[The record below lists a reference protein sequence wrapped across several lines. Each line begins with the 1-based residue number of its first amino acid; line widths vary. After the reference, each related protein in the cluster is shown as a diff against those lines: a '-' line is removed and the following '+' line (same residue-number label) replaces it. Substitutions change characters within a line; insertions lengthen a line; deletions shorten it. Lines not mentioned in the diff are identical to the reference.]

1 MAEWKFPVFGHGGD
15 YNPDQWLHDEHVL
28 EEDVR
33 LMKLSHCN
41 IMSIG
46 IFAWAA
52 LEPEEGVY
60 TFDWLERVIDR
71 LYENGISVLL
81 ATPSG
86 ARPAWMSQRY
96 PEVLRV
102 REDGLRNT
110 HGIRHNH
117 CFTSPT
123 YRLKVHEINTRLA
136 ERFGKH
142 PGVVGWHVSNEFSG
156 CCYCDLCKNAFRDY
170 LKREY
175 GSLDEIN
182 RNWWT
187 AFWSHTYT
195 DWSQIDPPSRYGED
209 CVMGLNL
216 AWQRFITYQTVDF
229 IKNEIEPLRR
239 LTPDLPVTTNFM
251 NRFDGL
257 DYSKFKDVIDFACWD
272 SYPLGGRDANSDA
285 EIALNTAFYQDYI
298 RSILQKPWVLMES
311 TPSVT
316 NWQEVSKLKRP
327 GMHLLSSMLAVA
339 HGADSIQYFQWR
351 KSRGASEKLHGAV
364 VDHVGHENTR
374 VFRDVTS
381 VAVPNDATNYGRA
394 LLVLRD
400 AGLLELGEYDGTPL
414 EENITSSKVELYP
427 VNASMTYQYL
437 SDVDAAVINGNYAA
451 SYGVDPDSG
460 IFYESIDLSD
470 DKFTCLIA
478 CRTADLDNETYKR
491 VAEVFCSE
499 VTSKVVEE
507 KFNGFFKLVW
517 EEDTAEDAADT
528 ETEVTSETTEG

>member
-1 MAEWKFPVFGHGGD
+1 MAEWKCPVFGHGGD

-257 DYSKFKDVIDFACWD
+257 DYSKFKDVIDIACWD
-272 SYPLGGRDANSDA
+272 SYPLWGRDANSDA
-285 EIALNTAFYQDYI
+285 EIALNTAFYHDYI

-381 VAVPNDATNYGRA
+381 V
-394 LLVLRD
+394 
-400 AGLLELGEYDGTPL
+400 GEYL
-414 EENITSSKVELYP
+414 LNIKP
-427 VNASMTYQYL
+427 VLGSIAHAQAAIIYDCEDRWAIKDARGDFGAQRQFYGQLVFDTLPDAPFDVTVDAYFLKPALPVRAYSPAAEDSFLL
-437 SDVDAAVINGNYAA
+437 SDGSMPAYMNDSIYVSDSSGTFFPTMRADMRGRGGDY
-451 SYGVDPDSG
+451 YGG
-460 IFYESIDLSD
+460 CH
-470 DKFTCLIA
+470 CLHNNSSPA
-478 CRTADLDNETYKR
+478 LQW
-491 VAEVFCSE
+491 
-499 VTSKVVEE
+499 
-507 KFNGFFKLVW
+507 G
-517 EEDTAEDAADT
+517 
-528 ETEVTSETTEG
+528 